1 MNNHHEAPDGKR
13 VFLWSGRDRK
23 SDTENLMKAIA
34 TAVPGLFERDGVIF
48 QLNGHG
54 ELTQINRADL
64 GTLIDRHVCTVHVV
78 NRDGK
83 WVKEYTTFEFGPPP
97 PRGTYGEKPHPNQ
110 PVPDLFV
117 LDDIYRN
124 LHLTLPKARG

>member
-1 MNNHHEAPDGKR
+1 MNDHHRAPDGKH
-13 VFLWSGRDRK
+13 VFLWSGQDRQA
-23 SDTENLMKAIA
+23 DTKAMMSAIA

-64 GTLIDRHVCTVHVV
+64 GTLLTRHLCSVQLV

-83 WVKEYTTFEFGPPP
+83 WVKEYPSFEFGPPP
-97 PRGTYGEKPHPNQ
+97 PRGMHNEKPHPNQ

-124 LHLTLPKARG
+124 LHLTLPKVRE